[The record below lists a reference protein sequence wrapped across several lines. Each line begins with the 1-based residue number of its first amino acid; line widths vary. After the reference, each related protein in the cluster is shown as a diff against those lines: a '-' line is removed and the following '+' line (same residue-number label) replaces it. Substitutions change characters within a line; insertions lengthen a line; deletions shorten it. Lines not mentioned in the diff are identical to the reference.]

1 MKRIILVIALAS
13 TVSIGYAQK
22 NQDSIKTEEVLET
35 IIHGLKDQAF
45 ERARQEAHSKKDN
58 VIFNEAYLY
67 SELCYRQLLSKTTGD
82 KVYIQV
88 ECGSIHSNTGFHF
101 KELKAI
107 EIAEHYRK
115 NKRKIERLNNKIEKM
130 HN

>member
-1 MKRIILVIALAS
+1 MKRSILITVLALI
-13 TVSIGYAQK
+13 VNVGYAQK
-22 NQDSIKTEEVLET
+22 NQESITTEEVVET
-35 IIHGLKDQAF
+35 ITKGLKDQAF
-45 ERARQEAHSKKDN
+45 ERLRQEAHSKKDN

-115 NKRKIERLNNKIEKM
+115 NRRKIERLNNKIDKM

>member
-1 MKRIILVIALAS
+1 MKRSILITVLALI
-13 TVSIGYAQK
+13 VNVGYAQK

-115 NKRKIERLNNKIEKM
+115 NRRKIERLNNKIDKM